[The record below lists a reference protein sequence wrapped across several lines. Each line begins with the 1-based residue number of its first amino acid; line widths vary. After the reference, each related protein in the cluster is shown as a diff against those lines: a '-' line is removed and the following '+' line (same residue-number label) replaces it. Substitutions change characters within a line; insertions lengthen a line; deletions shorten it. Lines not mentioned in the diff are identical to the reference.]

1 MDAMQRII
9 LAFLFF
15 CVAQANAIYISTS
28 IGDSRIQSKNKIY
41 KPGGIIHCAFEAGFF
56 NESDDNV
63 DFKFA
68 IGIDRFGYSH
78 SDGDKSVSLWE
89 VYLKPVVFSVTK
101 NNVMFEIAP
110 YLGRL
115 LDASGLTDNDN
126 QLLLHTPY
134 GKHITMGNEYRLGY
148 NINESFFIGLTANYH
163 YLPYGFH
170 HNEHPHVK
178 VDKYL
183 MGGWG
188 LNFQYNLPW

>member
-1 MDAMQRII
+1 MQRII
-9 LAFLFF
+9 LAFLLF

-28 IGDSRIQSKNKIY
+28 IGDSRIQSENKIY
-41 KPGGIIHCAFEAGFF
+41 KPGGIIHCAFEAGIF
-56 NESDDNV
+56 NESDDIV

-78 SDGDKSVSLWE
+78 SNGDKSVSLWE
-89 VYLKPVVFSVTK
+89 VYLKPVIFSITK

-115 LDASGLTDNDN
+115 LGASGLTDNDN
-126 QLLLHTPY
+126 QLLLHTSYDDGEP
-134 GKHITMGNEYRLGY
+134 ITMGYEYRLGY
-148 NINESFFIGLTANYH
+148 NINERFLLGLTANYH
-163 YLPYGFH
+163 YVAYGFH
-170 HNEHPHVK
+170 HNEHPYVR
-178 VDKYL
+178 DDNFL

>member
-1 MDAMQRII
+1 MQKII
-9 LAFLFF
+9 LAFLLF

-28 IGDSRIQSKNKIY
+28 VGDSRIQSKNKIY
-41 KPGGIIHCAFEAGFF
+41 KPGGIIHSAFEVGFF

-89 VYLKPVVFSVTK
+89 VYLKPVIFSITK

-115 LDASGLTDNDN
+115 LSASGLTDHDD
-126 QLLLHTPY
+126 QSFFHGYYAKQFTGGY
-134 GKHITMGNEYRLGY
+134 EYRLGY

-163 YLPYGFH
+163 YIPYGFH
-170 HNEHPHVK
+170 HNEHPNVRA
-178 VDKYL
+178 DDYL